1 MIQGNQSSLVPVHSG
16 DTHIVDPAD
25 TTRMSLD
32 SFPDDFEFGWTDED
46 SDYLTSQSLGDSAN
60 LRSQWYASAHC
71 SRDASCSGSEAILS
85 PSPNTSSSRN
95 VSPLPRAQASSES
108 IPQPP
113 FSTPPKLRT
122 VEQVMKNNTGTDVAS
137 LRKLTTAL
145 AREAIFGREELAK
158 KSLTGRN
165 NTEQLEKEKL
175 NYIKT
180 LVHSR
185 VPNKSNVD
193 FEDTWKWCRGSLSKS
208 CQTLRNSKKRSLF
221 D

>member
-46 SDYLTSQSLGDSAN
+46 SDYLTSQSLGDSGN

-145 AREAIFGREELAK
+145 ARETIYSRERKGVTMLN
-158 KSLTGRN
+158 SLN
-165 NTEQLEKEKL
+165 HMFQM
-175 NYIKT
+175 
-180 LVHSR
+180 
-185 VPNKSNVD
+185 
-193 FEDTWKWCRGSLSKS
+193 
-208 CQTLRNSKKRSLF
+208 
-221 D
+221 